1 MNPESPTVLTSPRL
15 RYQRL
20 SRNDA
25 EAFHLLC
32 LDEQI
37 RRHLLDGAEATRV
50 WVVEAIELSDRLFR
64 TDGVGLWMVW
74 CHDTPVGFCGFRVR
88 RQLGAEPQLLCGFT
102 GDRVGG
108 GEVTEATEVTEVTET
123 MVAQTRRLG
132 WPRVVAAVDQPD
144 DASVR
149 ALEQAGFAGC
159 GRVPGVVGDTLLF
172 ERFETPP
179 PARLSSPLGTGWAL
193 KIQHTWDGDRARE
206 GEAVSVAL
214 ELGKIELSLQ
224 VDAPFYG
231 DPPPDSDDLWT
242 HEVVELMLVG
252 AGETYLEVELS
263 PHGHHLVLFLRG
275 ERNVVHRGVALD
287 YGAKSRATG
296 GAASRRFRS
305 GGCPSRPHGSTH
317 LPCTVRGRRGATW
330 RGDRRV
336 ASAPTFIAWPSSVRS
351 AMTRSFGARH
361 RDSCGWFRRW
371 GSLIPDR
378 SRSGHCRGGVMVSS
392 RCPRGCLQCR

>member
-37 RRHLLDGAEATRV
+37 RRQLLDGAEATRV

-108 GEVTEATEVTEVTET
+108 GEVTEATEVTET

-179 PARLSSPLGTGWAL
+179 PPRLSSPLGTGWAL

-287 YGAKSRATG
+287 YGAKIEGNR
-296 GAASRRFRS
+296 
-305 GGCPSRPHGSTH
+305 
-317 LPCTVRGRRGATW
+317 W
-330 RGDRRV
+330 RGLAQIPIGWLSLETTRLNAFAMHGTGQKRRYL
-336 ASAPTFIAWPSSVRS
+336 AWRPTRGQRPDFHRLAEFGTFSDDSIVRS
-351 AMTRSFGARH
+351 S
-361 RDSCGWFRRW
+361 
-371 GSLIPDR
+371 
-378 SRSGHCRGGVMVSS
+378 SS
-392 RCPRGCLQCR
+392 R